1 MSKADQQPHLY
12 QRALQHQ
19 NEHMY
24 KRSSDAY
31 MHDDGIELFNDFLT
45 TNYQGME
52 HGWLKGFKEY
62 VC

>member
-12 QRALQHQ
+12 HRALQHQ

-45 TNYQGME
+45 TNHQGMD
-52 HGWLKGFKEY
+52 GWLKGH
-62 VC
+62 